1 MQLIRSVI
9 RAITPLFIF
18 LVVWQVIAF
27 LVSTIRGVPFP
38 TPWAT
43 FMKLGELLGGQ
54 NLSDHTLYRHL
65 MDSVLRW
72 LAGFAIASV
81 AGVLYGLFS
90 GWWRFL
96 ESGTVAIVHVLQ
108 LIPGLAWIPVAILIF
123 GIGETATVFMIIMTA
138 FPPVAINVLNGV
150 KRLDTTFVRA
160 AQMMGAGQFTMLFK
174 VLLPGAMPSIISGL
188 RIGLGNGWRVLV
200 AAEMIVGAGTG
211 LGYSIIQA
219 RWTLDYA
226 SAFACLCVICVIGLL
241 IEHLVFNPLEKRTVE
256 RWSLQREER

>member
-1 MQLIRSVI
+1 MIRSVI
-9 RAITPLFIF
+9 RSFIPIFIF
-18 LVVWQVIAF
+18 LVVWQLVAF
-27 LVSTIRGVPFP
+27 MVSTFRGVPFP
-38 TPWAT
+38 TPWTT
-43 FMKLGELLGGQ
+43 FMKLTALLGGQ
-54 NLSDHTLYRHL
+54 TLSDHTLYRHL
-65 MDSVLRW
+65 ADSIVRW
-72 LAGFAIASV
+72 LAGFVMAAIA
-81 AGVLYGLFS
+81 GVVYGLFA
-90 GWWRFL
+90 GWWRPL
-96 ESGTVAIVHVLQ
+96 ESRNLLDHTYPPVD
-108 LIPGLAWIPVAILIF
+108 PRTGLDPRCHPWFLVSVKPQRF
-123 GIGETATVFMIIMTA
+123 FMITMTA

-160 AQMMGAGQFTMLFK
+160 AQMMGAGQITMLFK

-256 RWSLQREER
+256 RWSLQREE

>member
-1 MQLIRSVI
+1 MIRSVI
-9 RAITPLFIF
+9 RSFIPIFIF
-18 LVVWQVIAF
+18 LVVWQLVAF
-27 LVSTIRGVPFP
+27 MVSAFRGVPFP

-43 FMKLGELLGGQ
+43 FMKLTALLGGQ
-54 NLSDHTLYRHL
+54 TLSDHTLYRHL
-65 MDSVLRW
+65 ADSIVRW
-72 LAGFAIASV
+72 LAGFVMAAIA
-81 AGVLYGLFS
+81 GVVYGLFA
-90 GWWRFL
+90 GWWHPL
-96 ESGTVAIVHVLQ
+96 ESATYSIIHILQ

-123 GIGETATVFMIIMTA
+123 GIGETATVFMITMTA

-160 AQMMGAGQFTMLFK
+160 AQMMGAGQMTMLFR

-188 RIGLGNGWRVLV
+188 RIGLGSGWRVLV

-256 RWSLQREER
+256 RWSLQREE

>member
-1 MQLIRSVI
+1 MIRSVI
-9 RAITPLFIF
+9 RGFIPILIF
-18 LVVWQVIAF
+18 LVVWQLVAF
-27 LVSTIRGVPFP
+27 MVSAFRGVPFP
-38 TPWAT
+38 TPWT
-43 FMKLGELLGGQ
+43 TIMKLTALLGGQ
-54 NLSDHTLYRHL
+54 TLSDHTLYRHL
-65 MDSVLRW
+65 ADSIVRW
-72 LAGFAIASV
+72 LAGFIMAAIA
-81 AGVLYGLFS
+81 GVVYGLFA
-90 GWWRFL
+90 GWWRPL
-96 ESGTVAIVHVLQ
+96 ESATYQIVHILQ
-108 LIPGLAWIPVAILIF
+108 LIPGLAWIPVAILVF
-123 GIGETATVFMIIMTA
+123 GIGETATVFMITMTA

-160 AQMMGAGQFTMLFK
+160 AQMMGAGQMTMLFK

-256 RWSLQREER
+256 RWSLQREE